1 MNKRKLKLCLL
12 VYYTVPPALVCVSYV
27 FDPGIISD
35 PLLGASLVSGVIG
48 YSWLMV
54 QLLLSARLKWIERG
68 IGQDRLLLF
77 HRVMAP
83 VSVALLV
90 VHFLVKVLLY
100 PASLQVF
107 GGVIV
112 FFGFLLVGFVS
123 AALFSGPRKEGAQDG
138 SKKGAKDRIFG
149 GLQKL
154 AYGKLKLQYQ
164 HIKALHNGT
173 FLLTVIMFLHVI
185 GSSTAE
191 YSKVLRGYFIILFTA
206 AAAAYMYHKLL
217 RPWLFT
223 PVYQVVAIDSPSPEI
238 TNIGLELVKG
248 RGVVHS
254 PGQFAFYR
262 FLKGFPGKEE
272 HPFTISAGA
281 APSKNN
287 YLSFT
292 AKALGDFTGALPQVP
307 VGSRVK
313 VDGPYGVFT
322 SHVVSA
328 HRPRVWIAGGIGIT
342 PFLSMARTLSYEG
355 ESREVQRPLL
365 IWNVRLAEDFI
376 YLNEF
381 EPVAQ
386 VVQVLDSRDT
396 SWKGRRG
403 RITKELLEDVLSEE
417 TIKDALFFICGPPA
431 MMQQVRTNL
440 HQLGVDRHRMLWERF
455 AL

>member
-1 MNKRKLKLCLL
+1 M
-12 VYYTVPPALVCVSYV
+12 
-27 FDPGIISD
+27 
-35 PLLGASLVSGVIG
+35 
-48 YSWLMV
+48 
-54 QLLLSARLKWIERG
+54 
-68 IGQDRLLLF
+68 
-77 HRVMAP
+77 
-83 VSVALLV
+83 
-90 VHFLVKVLLY
+90 
-100 PASLQVF
+100 
-107 GGVIV
+107 
-112 FFGFLLVGFVS
+112 
-123 AALFSGPRKEGAQDG
+123 
-138 SKKGAKDRIFG
+138 
-149 GLQKL
+149 
-154 AYGKLKLQYQ
+154 QYQ

-173 FLLTVIMFLHVI
+173 FLLTVIMFLLVI

-206 AAAAYMYHKLL
+206 AAAAYIYHKLL

-322 SHVVSA
+322 SQVVSA

-342 PFLSMARTLSYEG
+342 PFLSMARTLSDEG
-355 ESREVQRPLL
+355 QSREVQRPLL

-403 RITKELLEDVLSEE
+403 RITKELLEEVLSEE
-417 TIKDALFFICGPPA
+417 TIKDALFYICGPPA

-440 HQLGVDRHRMLWERF
+440 HQLGVDSHRMLWERF